1 MNGRFIYDIASFL
14 SEQDERLLPTK
25 LATTL
30 ASVASFD
37 AWSIVCFETDKAPL
51 IIDYRDQ
58 RPVKTD
64 YCETHYLEDPFFMA
78 AKNEVLPGAY
88 QVTEIAPRNFQS
100 TAYCQD
106 YLAGTHGFSDQ
117 IGYLCSV
124 GNGKTIVITLTRS
137 ATYKPFRASELSEF
151 QLIAPLV
158 TVALQRIWTSRH
170 ETEGSQ
176 SQPQEEDVTKK
187 RANVAFDS
195 FGATTLSPR
204 EHQIVRLLISGESAK
219 SIARILGI
227 TPGTTQNHIKHIYL
241 KLGVSS
247 RGELFGRFID
257 ELTQCEAA

>member
-1 MNGRFIYDIASFL
+1 MNGRFIYDIAGFL

-30 ASVASFD
+30 ASIASFD
-37 AWSIVCFETDKAPL
+37 AWTIVCFEPEARPV
-51 IIDYRDQ
+51 IIDFRDQ
-58 RPVKTD
+58 RPVQTD
-64 YCETHYLEDPFFMA
+64 YCESHFRDDPFYIA
-78 AKNEVLPGAY
+78 AKNECLPGAY
-88 QVTEIAPRNFQS
+88 QVTELAPRNFHATTFCES
-100 TAYCQD
+100 
-106 YLAGTHGFSDQ
+106 YLAPVNGFMDQ
-117 IGYLCSV
+117 LGYICPA
-124 GNGKTIVITLTRS
+124 GDGKTIVMTLTRS
-137 ATYKPFRASELSEF
+137 ATYKKFRASELSEF

-158 TVALQRIWTSRH
+158 TVALQRIWALRSNST
-170 ETEGSQ
+170 
-176 SQPQEEDVTKK
+176 PQEEPVEDVTKK
-187 RANVAFDS
+187 RTNVAFDN

-219 SIARILGI
+219 SIARVLGI

>member
-1 MNGRFIYDIASFL
+1 MNGRFIYDIAGFL
-14 SEQDERLLPTK
+14 SEQDKRLLPTK

-30 ASVASFD
+30 ASIASFD
-37 AWSIVCFETDKAPL
+37 AWTIVCFSPDERP
-51 IIDYRDQ
+51 IIVDYRDQ
-58 RPVKTD
+58 RPVRTD
-64 YCETHYLEDPFFMA
+64 YCEHHYHDDPYYVA
-78 AKNEVLPGAY
+78 VNNQCLPGAY
-88 QVTEIAPRNFQS
+88 QITELAPRNFQATS
-100 TAYCQD
+100 YCQNF
-106 YLAGTHGFSDQ
+106 LAATNGFTDQ

-124 GNGKTIVITLTRS
+124 AEGRSVVMTLTRS
-137 ATYKPFRASELSEF
+137 ATYKKFRASELSEF

-158 TVALQRIWTSRH
+158 TVALQRIWNQCGDSAVEQKPVERA
-170 ETEGSQ
+170 
-176 SQPQEEDVTKK
+176 TKK
-187 RANVAFDS
+187 RTDVAFDT

>member
-14 SEQDERLLPTK
+14 SETDERLLPTK

-30 ASVASFD
+30 ASIASFD
-37 AWSIVCFETDKAPL
+37 AWAIVCFEGDECPL

-64 YCETHYLEDPFFMA
+64 YCENHFREDPFYMA

-88 QVTEIAPRNFQS
+88 QITEIAPRNFQA
-100 TAYCQD
+100 TAYCED
-106 YLAGTHGFSDQ
+106 YLAAANGFSDQ
-117 IGYLCSV
+117 VGYLCSV
-124 GNGKTIVITLTRS
+124 GNGKTLALTLTRS

-158 TVALQRIWTSRH
+158 TVALQRIWTLRG
-170 ETEGSQ
+170 EAVTAQ
-176 SQPQEEDVTKK
+176 APAEEVSKN

-204 EHQIVRLLISGESAK
+204 EHEIVRLLISGKSAK
-219 SIARILGI
+219 SIARVLGI

-247 RGELFGRFID
+247 RGELFGRFND

>member
-1 MNGRFIYDIASFL
+1 MNGRFIYDIAGFL

-30 ASVASFD
+30 ASIASFD
-37 AWSIVCFETDKAPL
+37 AWAIVCFERDERPG

-64 YCETHYLEDPFFMA
+64 YCERFFRDDPFYLA
-78 AKNEVLPGAY
+78 AKNECLAGAY
-88 QVTEIAPRNFQS
+88 QVSELAPRNFQA
-100 TAYCQD
+100 TAFCQD
-106 YLAGTHGFSDQ
+106 YLAAANGFTDQ

-124 GNGKTIVITLTRS
+124 GNGKTLALTLTRS
-137 ATYKPFRASELSEF
+137 ATYKKYRASELSEF

-158 TVALQRIWTSRH
+158 TVALQRIWTLRN
-170 ETEGSQ
+170 ENVVVEEQTE
-176 SQPQEEDVTKK
+176 DLTKK
-187 RANVAFDS
+187 RTNVAFDN

>member
-1 MNGRFIYDIASFL
+1 MNGRFIYDIAGFL
-14 SEQDERLLPTK
+14 SEQDARLLPTR

-37 AWSIVCFETDKAPL
+37 AWAIACFEPEKRPV
-51 IIDYRDQ
+51 IVDYRDQ
-58 RPVKTD
+58 RPVMGE
-64 YCETHYLEDPFFMA
+64 YCETFFQDDPFYLA
-78 AKNEVLPGAY
+78 AKNECLAGAY
-88 QVTEIAPRNFQS
+88 QVTELAPRNFHA
-100 TAYCQD
+100 TTYCQD
-106 YLAGTHGFSDQ
+106 YLAATKGFTDQ
-117 IGYLCSV
+117 IGYLCPV
-124 GNGKTIVITLTRS
+124 GNNRTMVLTLSRS
-137 ATYKPFRASELSEF
+137 GTYKKFRASELSEF

-158 TVALQRIWTSRH
+158 TVALQRIWQLR
-170 ETEGSQ
+170 EDEAVV
-176 SQPQEEDVTKK
+176 EEPAENLAKK
-187 RANVAFDS
+187 RTNVAFDN

-219 SIARILGI
+219 SIARVLGI

>member
-14 SEQDERLLPTK
+14 SEKDERLLPTK

-30 ASVASFD
+30 ASIASFD
-37 AWSIVCFETDKAPL
+37 AWAIVCFEGDERPV
-51 IIDYRDQ
+51 IIDCRDQ
-58 RPVKTD
+58 RPVRTE
-64 YCETHYLEDPFFMA
+64 YCETHYREDPYFLA

-88 QVTEIAPRNFQS
+88 QVTELAPRNFQAS
-100 TAYCQD
+100 VYCQD
-106 YLAGTHGFSDQ
+106 YLTGANGFSDQ
-117 IGYLCSV
+117 VGYVCSV
-124 GNGKTIVITLTRS
+124 GSGKTLVLTLTRS
-137 ATYKPFRASELSEF
+137 ATYKQFRASELSEF

-158 TVALQRIWTSRH
+158 TVGLQRIWSLRG
-170 ETEGSQ
+170 ETVADQ
-176 SQPQEEDVTKK
+176 TPAEDVTKK

-204 EHQIVRLLISGESAK
+204 EHQIVRLLISGKSAK
-219 SIARILGI
+219 SIARVLGI

>member
-1 MNGRFIYDIASFL
+1 MNGRFIYDIAGFL
-14 SEQDERLLPTK
+14 SEQDKRLLPTK

-37 AWSIVCFETDKAPL
+37 AWMITCYEPDARPIIV
-51 IIDYRDQ
+51 DYRDQ
-58 RPVKTD
+58 RPVRTE
-64 YCETHYLEDPFFMA
+64 YCELHYQDDPYYMA
-78 AKNEVLPGAY
+78 VKNQCLAGAY
-88 QVTEIAPRNFQS
+88 QITELAPRNFQA
-100 TAYCQD
+100 TRYYED
-106 YLAGTHGFSDQ
+106 FLAAANGFTDQ
-117 IGYLCSV
+117 VGYLCPLPD
-124 GNGKTIVITLTRS
+124 GKALVMTLSRS
-137 ATYKPFRASELSEF
+137 ATYKNFRASEIAEF

-158 TVALQRIWTSRH
+158 SVALQRIWSLCGDGAALQR
-170 ETEGSQ
+170 
-176 SQPQEEDVTKK
+176 PAEEASKK
-187 RANVAFDS
+187 RTTVAFDT

-219 SIARILGI
+219 SIARTLGI